1 MIKTESR
8 IQKSEVRIKTFW
20 ILNSEFYILS
30 FKTMHPILF
39 KIGPITIYTYGV
51 FIAAAFFLGL
61 ALAVRQAKAAG
72 EEPQKIMD
80 LGFYILIS
88 AIVGS
93 RLLYIVVEY
102 KEYIYNPLRIF
113 KVWEGGLVF
122 YGGFIMTVATVMI
135 YARGHEM
142 NIWRVGDIFAP
153 SVAIGQGVGRLGCF
167 FAGCCY
173 GRETSLPWGIVFSDP
188 NTLAPMN
195 IHLHPT
201 QLYDSINGFTIFT
214 ILIILRRFKKFD
226 GQLFWTYTL
235 LYALGR
241 FSVEIFRG
249 DERGYVIEQ
258 VLSTSQFIA
267 VILFVVS
274 IVMIIKLKRL
284 RMCQGGKGSSGK

>member
-1 MIKTESR
+1 
-8 IQKSEVRIKTFW
+8 
-20 ILNSEFYILS
+20 
-30 FKTMHPILF
+30 MHPILF
-39 KIGPITIYTYGV
+39 KIGPVTIYTYGV
-51 FIAAAFFLGL
+51 FIAAAFFFGL
-61 ALAVRQAKAAG
+61 ALAVRQAKIAG

-93 RLLYIVVEY
+93 RLLYIIVEFP
-102 KEYIYNPLRIF
+102 EYISDPVKIL

-122 YGGFIMTVATVMI
+122 YGGFIMTTATVI
-135 YARGHEM
+135 VYARKHKM
-142 NIWRVGDIFAP
+142 NIWKVGDIFAP

-173 GRETSLPWGIVFSDP
+173 GKETSLPWGVVFTDS

-195 IHLHPT
+195 THLHPT
-201 QLYDSINGFTIFT
+201 QLYDSANGFTIFI

-249 DERGYVIEQ
+249 DDRGFVIEQ

-267 VILFVVS
+267 ILLLMAS
-274 IVMIIKLKRL
+274 IIMLMKLKRQ
-284 RMCQGGKGSSGK
+284 RAEIGNRKSK